1 MSAAGPGSPLPG
13 GRSRR
18 SALTFIFLTI
28 LLDTIGLGIVIPVL
42 PELITVLTKVDLSHA
57 ALYGGALAFV
67 YAATQFFC
75 APILGNLSDR
85 FGRRPVLLYSLAS
98 FGVDYLLMSMAPN
111 ISWLFVGRAVAGMSG
126 ASFSAA
132 GAYVADVTP
141 PERRAQSFGM
151 IGAAFGLGFTIGP
164 AIGGLLGGFGPRVP
178 FLFAAGAAFAN
189 LALGAVALPES
200 LPRESRRP
208 FSWRRANPLGALLQ
222 IRRYPSVLG
231 IAAAVFVWQLAHQ
244 ALPSTW
250 SYYTILKFSWSE
262 RAVGGSLAF
271 IGLVMSTS
279 QGFLTRALIPRL
291 GGERRAALFGFS
303 AAFVGYTVYA
313 FASESW
319 QIYLGM
325 TTWLLGGMTYPSMNA
340 LMSRVVDK
348 SAQGELQGAVT
359 SLASLASIVG
369 PLLMTQLFAR
379 YSAAGA
385 PVRFPGAPFAASALL
400 AVIGFALLV
409 VATRR
414 ALPPGAAG

>member
-1 MSAAGPGSPLPG
+1 MSAPGAN
-13 GRSRR
+13 R
-18 SALTFIFLTI
+18 SALTFVFFTI

-42 PELITVLTKVDLSHA
+42 PELITVLAKVDLPHA

-85 FGRRPVLLYSLAS
+85 YGRRPVLLFSLFA
-98 FGVDYLLMSMAPN
+98 FGVDYLLMSVAPT
-111 ISWLFVGRAVAGMSG
+111 IAWLFAGRAVAGMAG
-126 ASFSAA
+126 ASYTAA
-132 GAYVADVTP
+132 TAYVADVTP

-151 IGAAFGLGFTIGP
+151 IGAAFGLGFILGP
-164 AIGGLLGGFGPRVP
+164 AIGGLLGGYGPRLP
-178 FLFAAGAAFAN
+178 FLVAAGAAFAN
-189 LALGAVALPES
+189 LALGTFALPES
-200 LPRESRRP
+200 LPLESRRP

-231 IAAAVFVWQLAHQ
+231 IASAVFAWQIAHQ
-244 ALPSTW
+244 SLPSSW
-250 SYYTILKFSWSE
+250 SYYTLLKFSWSE

-271 IGLVMSTS
+271 IGLIMSTS

-313 FASESW
+313 FASHGW
-319 QIYLGM
+319 QMYLGM
-325 TTWLLGGMTYPSMNA
+325 TTWLVAGMTYPAMNA
-340 LMSRVVDK
+340 LMSRAVDK
-348 SAQGELQGAVT
+348 SAQGELQGAVA

-369 PLLMTQLFAR
+369 PLMMTQLFAR

-385 PVRFPGAPFAASALL
+385 PFRFPGAPFAASALL
-400 AVIGFALLV
+400 AATGFALLLA
-409 VATRR
+409 ATRS
-414 ALPPGAAG
+414 ALPDGAGV